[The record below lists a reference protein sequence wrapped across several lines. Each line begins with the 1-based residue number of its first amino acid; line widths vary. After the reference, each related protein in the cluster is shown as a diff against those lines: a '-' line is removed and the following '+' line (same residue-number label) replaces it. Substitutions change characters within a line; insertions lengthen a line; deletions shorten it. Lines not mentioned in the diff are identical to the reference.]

1 MAKQGLDRRQQRT
14 REAIFRAF
22 SALLARK
29 RYDHITV
36 QEIID
41 AANIGRSTFYAHFET
56 KDALLRAVCTELF
69 AHIVSEEPLREAT
82 HDFSHGAYG
91 LAERLA
97 HILYHIRDRRQDL
110 CGLLRGDG
118 LFLRY
123 FCEYLTGLFAEYLP
137 ARTAVPRDF
146 LLDQLTG
153 GFAGAARW
161 WMRTGMA
168 QRPEQVAAYFLACAA
183 PLQSGPPDG
192 AAARGA

>member
-1 MAKQGLDRRQQRT
+1 M
-14 REAIFRAF
+14 
-22 SALLARK
+22 
-29 RYDHITV
+29 

-137 ARTAVPRDF
+137 ARAAVPRDF

-168 QRPEQVAAYFLACAA
+168 QQPEQVAAYFLACAA
-183 PLQSGPPDG
+183 PLQSRRTGRRR
-192 AAARGA
+192 AAHSGRSAPAPSTAALPRPAPAQAPAPARRAG

>member
-123 FCEYLTGLFAEYLP
+123 FCEYLTGLYACLLYTSP
-137 ARTAVPRDF
+137 SPRD
-146 LLDQLTG
+146 
-153 GFAGAARW
+153 
-161 WMRTGMA
+161 
-168 QRPEQVAAYFLACAA
+168 
-183 PLQSGPPDG
+183 
-192 AAARGA
+192 